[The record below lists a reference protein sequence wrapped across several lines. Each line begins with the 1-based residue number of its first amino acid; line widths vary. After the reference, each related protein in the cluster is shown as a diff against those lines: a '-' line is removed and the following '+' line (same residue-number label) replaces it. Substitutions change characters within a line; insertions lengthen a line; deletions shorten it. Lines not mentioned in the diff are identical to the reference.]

1 MQKRP
6 SRSSISAKKMEDE
19 GHPRGGDSGGSV
31 EQIGSRTDGRR
42 PTLKAGPNSSKIGC
56 GSDLLL
62 DLRVR

>member
-1 MQKRP
+1 
-6 SRSSISAKKMEDE
+6 MEDE